1 MIIADFSKK
10 KKKNLVEGNKT
21 QKLKKISYEGD
32 LKEH

>member
-10 KKKNLVEGNKT
+10 NLVEENKT
-21 QKLKKISYEGD
+21 QKLKNSVIYEGD